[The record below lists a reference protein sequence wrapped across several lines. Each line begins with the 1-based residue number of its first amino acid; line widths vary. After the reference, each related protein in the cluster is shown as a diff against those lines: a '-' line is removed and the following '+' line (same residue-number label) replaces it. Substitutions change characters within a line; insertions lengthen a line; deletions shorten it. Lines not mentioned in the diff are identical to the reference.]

1 MLTDLIAQYLTA
13 HKRLVV
19 PQLGAFIVKEPDHTV
34 LFSEL
39 LRRDDGVLRQVLRD
53 AGMAELEAAG
63 EIDRFV
69 FEVRHAVEHGGT
81 YRMRGFGQMA
91 PGPNGTIAFH
101 YDPQL
106 DVAPQPAAPS
116 AAEEPAHAAPADGA
130 RAHSDDG
137 NGGEEGGKS
146 RHHAPLRPD
155 KVAEAVKA
163 AFAETRISP
172 SAKMNPDPSL
182 RGLRYGKPP
191 KTTDAYTYVDE
202 PPRRR
207 ADRFLWIAI
216 IAAAIAVA
224 AIAFGYYREAQ
235 ERRAEEQYLLELTGG
250 ASGDEASGDVSAEG
264 DDATNESNH

>member
-116 AAEEPAHAAPADGA
+116 AAEESARAAPAVSA

-182 RGLRYGKPP
+182 RGLRYGMPP
-191 KTTDAYTYVDE
+191 
-202 PPRRR
+202 
-207 ADRFLWIAI
+207 
-216 IAAAIAVA
+216 
-224 AIAFGYYREAQ
+224 
-235 ERRAEEQYLLELTGG
+235 
-250 ASGDEASGDVSAEG
+250 
-264 DDATNESNH
+264 

>member
-1 MLTDLIAQYLTA
+1 MLTDIIAQYLTA

-91 PGPNGTIAFH
+91 PGPNGTIAFR

-106 DVAPQPAAPS
+106 DVAP
-116 AAEEPAHAAPADGA
+116 
-130 RAHSDDG
+130 
-137 NGGEEGGKS
+137 
-146 RHHAPLRPD
+146 
-155 KVAEAVKA
+155 
-163 AFAETRISP
+163 
-172 SAKMNPDPSL
+172 
-182 RGLRYGKPP
+182 
-191 KTTDAYTYVDE
+191 
-202 PPRRR
+202 PPRRPR
-207 ADRFLWIAI
+207 RSLLSRLRRTVPVRTPTTETA
-216 IAAAIAVA
+216 
-224 AIAFGYYREAQ
+224 
-235 ERRAEEQYLLELTGG
+235 ERRAENPGTMPPCGR
-250 ASGDEASGDVSAEG
+250 
-264 DDATNESNH
+264 TRWPKP

>member
-116 AAEEPAHAAPADGA
+116 AAEEP

>member
-1 MLTDLIAQYLTA
+1 MQFD
-13 HKRLVV
+13 V
-19 PQLGAFIVKEPDHTV
+19 P
-34 LFSEL
+34 
-39 LRRDDGVLRQVLRD
+39 
-53 AGMAELEAAG
+53 
-63 EIDRFV
+63 
-69 FEVRHAVEHGGT
+69 HAVG
-81 YRMRGFGQMA
+81 
-91 PGPNGTIAFH
+91 IDFH

-116 AAEEPAHAAPADGA
+116 AAEEPALAAPADGA